1 VPLLLWRLTGLRR
14 VMPLAVVQILT
25 GILLG
30 PSLLGRLAPEL
41 LAPMIGPAAL
51 APLEGI
57 ATLAVILFALVTG
70 LHADAAILRGLG
82 AAIAWLGLGS
92 ALLPMA
98 AGAGAGL
105 LLAHAVPEALGPRAT
120 PISFAAGVGIAAG
133 VTALPVLGAIL
144 AQMGLLERRLGQLAL
159 VCAATNDALLWGLLA
174 LLLAAVGSGGDSGT
188 GHWLVLLG
196 GPLYVLLVLWLVRP
210 WLHRLAADRV
220 GVSQLGLGL
229 ACAAALGSAAVTE
242 LLGLHAVLGAFL
254 AGLAAPD
261 AVRRALLERLEP
273 TTAMVLMPFFFVLT
287 GLRTTIEPGSAT
299 FLAVFVAITLAAV
312 LGKLG
317 GTALLARAV
326 GESWPTALGLGAL
339 LQTKGLMEVVV
350 LTVLLDAGLIA
361 PPAFSALV
369 LMALVSTAITMPLT
383 RLLAPDAAR
392 DGPRMRV
399 NDGRGP
405 C

>member
-1 VPLLLWRLTGLRR
+1 LCALTVPLLLWRLTRLRR

-41 LAPMIGPAAL
+41 LAPMIGPTAL

-120 PISFAAGVGIAAG
+120 AASFAAGVGIAAG

-159 VCAATNDALLWGLLA
+159 VCAAMNDALLWGLLA
-174 LLLAAVGSGGDSGT
+174 LLLAAVGSGGGDA

-210 WLHRLAADRV
+210 WLHRLASDRV
-220 GVSQLGLGL
+220 GGVSQLGLGL
-229 ACAAALGSAAVTE
+229 ACAGALGSAAVTE

-261 AVRRALLERLEP
+261 SVRRALLERLEP

-287 GLRTTIEPGSAT
+287 GLRTTIEPGSVT
-299 FLAVFVAITLAAV
+299 FLAVFVANTLAAV

-317 GTALLARAV
+317 GTALLARSV

-392 DGPRMRV
+392 DG
-399 NDGRGP
+399 
-405 C
+405 